1 MGIRVHAYRMPFA
14 SIFQD
19 VQDFHWLYL
28 IFICFIPIEIRTKLW
43 LVQLGLNFYSFRRF
57 QPKITDPK
65 HIWGEC
71 IVYTEIMRKP
81 HSICS
86 NKEPLEAH
94 L

>member
-1 MGIRVHAYRMPFA
+1 MVSTVGTQF
-14 SIFQD
+14 
-19 VQDFHWLYL
+19 L
-28 IFICFIPIEIRTKLW
+28 
-43 LVQLGLNFYSFRRF
+43 SFRGF
-57 QPKITDPK
+57 QPAITDPK

-71 IVYTEIMRKP
+71 IVYTEIIRKP